1 MGFDWKAFGAA
12 FLDKQTEGI
21 KKRRTDAE
29 EYEEEQEELAKANRK
44 AIADRTLLASEYG
57 SMAEKAMALGA
68 TKQQVMAAMGSGAMG
83 IKTFYEKLLAA
94 ANQKGMQT
102 LGASDVEAIIEMPEV
117 FEVNP
122 AYIDM
127 KVGEMAKIM
136 YGAKMDP
143 TLAPEAES
151 VQTSDSILASMFG
164 VDAMSKAKQRLGDTT
179 FMGNMSIEDVN
190 ELAAQSEYNSLFPNL
205 GVNFFD
211 REFYG
216 PEAAGEFVKDL
227 SNVELTAIDTK
238 AEARIE
244 AKKLKFNQ
252 KIDERSDLYDPNF
265 KQEMQEF
272 VHPDGRVGYTVI
284 DAEDDAREFE
294 IMTAAKSI
302 IDTKVGMY
310 GQTGLFD
317 HEPSVNLMRRL
328 LGEEY
333 VVNQMRELG
342 LMPDEDDTEEDT
354 TTILNENA
362 EADASSLEDLM
373 STPEGDTDDNTE
385 TTQTQSNNQT
395 ETTQTQA
402 PNTEAKKEAL
412 LAKTFPKR
420 KDQRGLSGKGE
431 WDRKYEGKVD
441 ENGNAIIAPAR
452 PPEGGEKTKE
462 IPIRVGLLGS
472 RTGKKKK
479 VTEAEYWDYTYGET
493 HDPVTLL
500 PIGLYE
506 LMLEL
511 ED

>member
-21 KKRRTDAE
+21 RKRREDAE

-68 TKQQVMAAMGSGAMG
+68 TKEQVMAAMGSGAMG

-102 LGASDVEAIIEMPEV
+102 LGPADVEAIIEMPEV

-122 AYIDM
+122 AYVDM

-227 SNVELTAIDTK
+227 SNIEITAIDSK

-244 AKKLKFNQ
+244 AKKLKFNR
-252 KIDERSDLYDPNF
+252 KIDDSENNTAYDPAF

-272 VHPDGRVGYTVI
+272 VHPDGRVGYTI
-284 DAEDDAREFE
+284 LDAEDDAREFE

-317 HEPSVNLMRRL
+317 HEPSVNLMKRL
-328 LGEEY
+328 MGEEY

-342 LMPDEDDTEEDT
+342 LMPDEEEET
-354 TTILNENA
+354 TPTPEPTSESTA
-362 EADASSLEDLM
+362 EANKEAANLLSQPPTESA
-373 STPEGDTDDNTE
+373 DDSE
-385 TTQTQSNNQT
+385 EPPQSDNQT
-395 ETTQTQA
+395 EDTQTQA
-402 PNTEAKKEAL
+402 PDPEAQKEAL

-420 KDQRGLSGKGE
+420 PSSLSAKRVG
-431 WDRKYEGKVD
+431 WDRDYKGKVD
-441 ENGNAIIAPAR
+441 PKSGKVIIAPPR
-452 PPEGGEKTKE
+452 PADGGEKTKE
-462 IPIRVGLLGS
+462 LPVRAGGIMNAP
-472 RTGKKKK
+472 TGKMKK
-479 VTEAEYWDYTYGET
+479 VTEAEYWDATYGET
-493 HDPVTLL
+493 HDPTSGL
-500 PIGLYE
+500 PFGYE
-506 LMLEL
+506 ALL